1 MPAMKNLVLAVALCL
16 ANGVPV
22 PSLAADAARTVT
34 IENAF
39 SPDGGAEALVL
50 KVIDSA
56 ASTIR
61 LAAYSFSSPHVVEAL
76 LRARQR
82 GVDVRVLADTRRNA
96 RKNSRAAL
104 DRLVGAGIPTRLIS
118 RYALHHD
125 KYIVADGVTVQN
137 GSFNYTADA
146 ATANSE
152 NVLVVWHSERLAQSY
167 LAHWENR
174 WASGIDY
181 ARRPAAALAP
191 LP

>member
-1 MPAMKNLVLAVALCL
+1 MKNILLAVALCL
-16 ANGVPV
+16 SAGVPTAA
-22 PSLAADAARTVT
+22 LAADAAPVVT

-50 KVIDSA
+50 KVIDGA
-56 ASTIR
+56 ASSIR

-82 GVDVRVLADTRRNA
+82 GVDVRVLVDARRNA
-96 RKNSRAAL
+96 RKNSRVAL
-104 DRLVGAGIPTRLIS
+104 DRLAAAGIPTRLIA

-152 NVLVVWHSERLAQSY
+152 NVLVVWHSAPLAQSY

-174 WASGIDY
+174 WASGVDY
-181 ARRPAAALAP
+181 VRTPLAAPATP
-191 LP
+191 P

>member
-1 MPAMKNLVLAVALCL
+1 MKNLVLALALCL
-16 ANGVPV
+16 ASCVP
-22 PSLAADAARTVT
+22 PAALAADAAPIVT

-50 KVIDSA
+50 KVIDGA
-56 ASTIR
+56 ASSIR
-61 LAAYSFSSPHVVEAL
+61 LAAYSFSSPHVVAAL

-96 RKNSRAAL
+96 RRNSRVAL
-104 DRLVGAGIPTRLIS
+104 DRLVAAGIPTRLIA

-152 NVLVVWHSERLAQSY
+152 NVLVVWNSAALAQSY

-174 WASGIDY
+174 WASGVDY
-181 ARRPAAALAP
+181 ARTPLAAPATP
-191 LP
+191 P

>member
-1 MPAMKNLVLAVALCL
+1 MKNLVLAVALCL
-16 ANGVPV
+16 ASCVP
-22 PSLAADAARTVT
+22 PAALAADAAPIVT

-50 KVIDSA
+50 KVIDGA
-56 ASTIR
+56 ASSIR
-61 LAAYSFSSPHVVEAL
+61 LAAYSFSSPHVVAAL

-96 RKNSRAAL
+96 RRNSRAAL
-104 DRLVGAGIPTRLIS
+104 DRLVAAGIPTRLIA

-152 NVLVVWHSERLAQSY
+152 NVLVVWHSAALAQSY

-174 WASGIDY
+174 WASGVDY
-181 ARRPAAALAP
+181 ARTPLAAPATP
-191 LP
+191 P

>member
-1 MPAMKNLVLAVALCL
+1 MKNLVLAVALCL
-16 ANGVPV
+16 ANGVP
-22 PSLAADAARTVT
+22 PAALAADAAPVVT

-56 ASTIR
+56 ASNIR

-76 LRARQR
+76 LQARQR

-152 NVLVVWHSERLAQSY
+152 NVIVVWHSARLAQSY

-181 ARRPAAALAP
+181 ARVPRP
-191 LP
+191 

>member
-1 MPAMKNLVLAVALCL
+1 MKNILVIAALFLAG
-16 ANGVPV
+16 GVPV
-22 PSLAADAARTVT
+22 PSLAADAAPAVT

-56 ASTIR
+56 SSTIR

-82 GVDVRVLADTRRNA
+82 GVDVRVLVDARRNE

-104 DRLVGAGIPTRLIS
+104 NRLVDAGIPTRIIS

-125 KYIVADGVTVQN
+125 KYLVADGVTVQN

-152 NVLVVWHSERLAQSY
+152 NVLVVWHSARLAQSY

-181 ARRPAAALAP
+181 ARVPAAVPAP

>member
-1 MPAMKNLVLAVALCL
+1 MKNILLALALCL
-16 ANGVPV
+16 AAVVSPA
-22 PSLAADAARTVT
+22 SSAALAADAAPVVT

-39 SPDGGAEALVL
+39 SPDGGAQALVL

-56 ASTIR
+56 ASSIR
-61 LAAYSFSSPHVVEAL
+61 LAAYSFSSPQVVAAL

-104 DRLVGAGIPTRLIS
+104 DRLAAAGIPTRLIA

-152 NVLVVWHSERLAQSY
+152 NVLVVWNSAVLAQSY

-174 WASGIDY
+174 WASGVDY
-181 ARRPAAALAP
+181 VRTPP
-191 LP
+191 

>member
-1 MPAMKNLVLAVALCL
+1 MKKILVIAALFLAG
-16 ANGVPV
+16 GVPV
-22 PSLAADAARTVT
+22 PSLAADAAPVVT

-39 SPDGGAEALVL
+39 APDGGAEALVL

-61 LAAYSFSSPHVVEAL
+61 LAAYSLSSPHVVDAL
-76 LRARQR
+76 LSARQR
-82 GVDVRVLADTRRNA
+82 GVDVRVLVDARRNA

-104 DRLVGAGIPTRLIS
+104 NRLAAAGIPTRVIS

-152 NVLVVWHSERLAQSY
+152 NVIVVWHSVRLAQSY

-181 ARRPAAALAP
+181 ARAPATAPAP